1 MVHVGMVFFLYKYLT
16 INNTILSFSVV
27 IISNPQFFQSEIYD
41 GWNVRPILVILNK
54 RHFTKLHH

>member
-16 INNTILSFSVV
+16 INNNILSFSVV

-41 GWNVRPILVILNK
+41 G
-54 RHFTKLHH
+54 